1 MIPWTC
7 LKGTLCYQ
15 LELSSLSFPTLI
27 SKIQSH
33 SVFGGF
39 SGFYK
44 ILFLTCAVIESCI
57 TFKRKAK
64 TTFTTG
70 PVAETILKCMH
81 WCAGLEFYF
90 CAITYAERGP
100 RDLTLLLFFYF
111 FFGSFFLFFTGM
123 WPMHTTSFCIHTP
136 LDLQIA
142 DSFVRYRTSQSKLV
156 SWQLYI
162 SPSIFKFWFST
173 PLNNKYIKCS
183 TFFHPNF
190 YRHQVWNFYVNT
202 ILTLIRC
209 EQIKFKTTGQV
220 L

>member
-44 ILFLTCAVIESCI
+44 IPFLTCAVIESCI

-100 RDLTLLLFFYF
+100 RDLTLSLFFISFSVHSF
-111 FFGSFFLFFTGM
+111 FFLQVCGPCIQHLFISTLL
-123 WPMHTTSFCIHTP
+123 WTYR
-136 LDLQIA
+136 LQIPL
-142 DSFVRYRTSQSKLV
+142 SGTEQVSQS
-156 SWQLYI
+156 
-162 SPSIFKFWFST
+162 
-173 PLNNKYIKCS
+173 
-183 TFFHPNF
+183 
-190 YRHQVWNFYVNT
+190 
-202 ILTLIRC
+202 
-209 EQIKFKTTGQV
+209 
-220 L
+220 

>member
-44 ILFLTCAVIESCI
+44 IPFLTCAVIESCI

-64 TTFTTG
+64 ITFTTG
-70 PVAETILKCMH
+70 PVAETIIIKV
-81 WCAGLEFYF
+81 
-90 CAITYAERGP
+90 YALVCWVGILFLCNYICWERTKGSNA
-100 RDLTLLLFFYF
+100 LAVFLFLFR
-111 FFGSFFLFFTGM
+111 FFLSFFFTGM
-123 WPMHTTSFCIHTP
+123 WPMHTTSFYIHTP

-173 PLNNKYIKCS
+173 PLNNKY
-183 TFFHPNF
+183 
-190 YRHQVWNFYVNT
+190 
-202 ILTLIRC
+202 
-209 EQIKFKTTGQV
+209 
-220 L
+220 